1 MKEQDVKAHNTAGL
15 NIEESDIEAL
25 HISEPNTGP
34 TVHTTL
40 RGFGGFAAAQGY
52 QQVESLG
59 SLRRQTLVALRWGAI
74 LGQILSL
81 IIVSQFLQF
90 EYPVVAC
97 GLTVLAS
104 IIVNIGV
111 TLKMPLDRRVSDFE
125 AYMQLGFDIWQLA
138 GLLWLTGG
146 IVNPFSILFL
156 APVVTA
162 ATTLSR
168 WVVLALGGMALTLSF
183 GLVFYH
189 HPLPWSPAGSF
200 DLPLVLKLG
209 MWMAILV
216 GASFTSLYAWRAT
229 HESRR
234 MAFAL
239 AAAEAMLAHEQK
251 LSALGGLA
259 AAAAHELGTP
269 LATIQVVAKEMTRD
283 VEAGTP
289 LGEDAALI
297 LSQAQ
302 RCRDILEQLSWR
314 GDEGDLIHDVLS
326 IEDLLE
332 EAAEPFI
339 GRNKD
344 ILISCAGDDLEPVL
358 KRRPE
363 LLYALKNYIDNA
375 VDFAE
380 SRVELSAHWD
390 ENTVTLLVDDDGQG
404 FDPALKGRLGQPYAS
419 TRRRAKT
426 AGGLG
431 LGVFI
436 SGRLIKQTGGTV
448 EYLTSPLG
456 GARIMAVLPRDRLS
470 ATSQH

>member
-1 MKEQDVKAHNTAGL
+1 MKAHNAAGA
-15 NIEESDIEAL
+15 NMNG
-25 HISEPNTGP
+25 PNLDK
-34 TVHTTL
+34 VVDTTL
-40 RGFGGFAAAQGY
+40 RGFGGFAAAQGHD
-52 QQVESLG
+52 QVESLG
-59 SLRRQTLVALRWGAI
+59 SLRRHTLVALRWGAV
-74 LGQILSL
+74 LGQILAL
-81 IIVSQFLQF
+81 IIVSQILGFD
-90 EYPVVAC
+90 YPLIAC

-104 IIVNIGV
+104 AIVNIVV

-125 AYMQLGFDIWQLA
+125 AYMQLGFDLWQLA

-189 HPLPWSPAGSF
+189 HPLPWAPAGSF
-200 DLPLVLKLG
+200 DLPLVLKVG
-209 MWMAILV
+209 IWMAICV
-216 GASFTSLYAWRAT
+216 GASFTSFYAWRST
-229 HESRR
+229 HESRK

-269 LATIQVVAKEMTRD
+269 LATIQVVAKEMSRE
-283 VEAGTP
+283 VEADTP

-302 RCRDILEQLSWR
+302 RCRDILEQLSRR
-314 GDEGDLIHDVLS
+314 GDEGDIIHDVLS

-339 GRNKD
+339 GRDKD
-344 ILISCAGDDLEPVL
+344 IVIICKGDDVEPVL

-363 LLYALKNYIDNA
+363 LLYALKNYIDNG

-390 ENTVTLLVDDDGQG
+390 SKTVTIFIDDDGKG
-404 FDPALKGRLGQPYAS
+404 FDPALKSRLGQPYAS

-436 SGRLIKQTGGTV
+436 SERLIRQTGGKV
-448 EYLTSPLG
+448 SYLTSPLG
-456 GARIMAVLPRDRLS
+456 GARIMATLPRDRLS
-470 ATSQH
+470 ATSEY

>member
-1 MKEQDVKAHNTAGL
+1 
-15 NIEESDIEAL
+15 
-25 HISEPNTGP
+25 
-34 TVHTTL
+34 
-40 RGFGGFAAAQGY
+40 
-52 QQVESLG
+52 
-59 SLRRQTLVALRWGAI
+59 
-74 LGQILSL
+74 
-81 IIVSQFLQF
+81 
-90 EYPVVAC
+90 
-97 GLTVLAS
+97 
-104 IIVNIGV
+104 
-111 TLKMPLDRRVSDFE
+111 VSDFE
-125 AYMQLGFDIWQLA
+125 AYMQLGFDLWQLA

-146 IVNPFSILFL
+146 ITNPFSILFL

-168 WVVLALGGMALTLSF
+168 WVVLALGVMALTLSF

-189 HPLPWSPAGSF
+189 LPLPWSPAGSF

-209 MWMAILV
+209 IWMAILV
-216 GASFTSLYAWRAT
+216 GASFTSFYAWRAT

-239 AAAEAMLAHEQK
+239 ATTEAMLAHEQK

-269 LATIQVVAKEMTRD
+269 LATIQVVAKEMSRE
-283 VEAGTP
+283 VEADTP

-302 RCRDILEQLSWR
+302 RCRDILEQLSRR
-314 GDEGDLIHDVLS
+314 GDEGDIIHDALS

-339 GRNKD
+339 DRDKD
-344 ILISCAGDDLEPVL
+344 IVIQCDGDGPDPVL

-375 VDFAE
+375 VDFAAT
-380 SRVELSAHWD
+380 RVELSAHWTA
-390 ENTVTLLVDDDGQG
+390 ETITILVDDDGIG
-404 FDPALKGRLGQPYAS
+404 FDPALKDRLGQPYAS
-419 TRRRAKT
+419 TRHRAQT

-436 SGRLIKQTGGTV
+436 SGRLMKCLGGKIS
-448 EYLTSPLG
+448 YQTSPLG
-456 GARIMAVLPRDRLS
+456 GARILTELPRDRLS
-470 ATSQH
+470 A

>member
-1 MKEQDVKAHNTAGL
+1 MKAHNAAGL
-15 NIEESDIEAL
+15 NIGGSNMRSIVD
-25 HISEPNTGP
+25 
-34 TVHTTL
+34 TTL
-40 RGFGGFAAAQGY
+40 RGYGGYAAVHGY
-52 QQVESLG
+52 ERVESLG
-59 SLRRQTLVALRWGAI
+59 SLRRQTLVTLRWGAI
-74 LGQILSL
+74 LGQTLAL
-81 IIVSQFLQF
+81 IIVSQFLGF
-90 EYPVVAC
+90 EYPLIAC
-97 GLTVLAS
+97 GLTILAS
-104 IIVNIGV
+104 VIVNIGV
-111 TLKMPLDRRVSDFE
+111 TFRLPLDRRVSDFE
-125 AYMQLGFDIWQLA
+125 AYMQLGFDLWQLA

-168 WVVLALGGMALTLSF
+168 WVVFALGGMALTLSF
-183 GLVFYH
+183 GLVFFH

-200 DLPLVLKLG
+200 DLPLILKLG
-209 MWMAILV
+209 IWMAVLV
-216 GASFTSLYAWRAT
+216 GASFTSLYAWRST
-229 HESRR
+229 NESRR

-239 AAAEAMLAHEQK
+239 ASAEALLAHEQK

-269 LATIQVVAKEMTRD
+269 LATIQVVAKEMSREVAAD
-283 VEAGTP
+283 TP

-302 RCRDILEQLSWR
+302 RCRDILEQLSRR
-314 GDEGDLIHDVLS
+314 GDEGDIIHDALS

-339 GRNKD
+339 DRSKD
-344 ILISCAGDDLEPVL
+344 ITIKCDGDDAEPVL

-363 LLYALKNYIDNA
+363 LLYALKNYIDNG
-375 VDFAE
+375 VDFAKT
-380 SRVELSAHWD
+380 RVELSAHWD
-390 ENTVTLLVDDDGQG
+390 ADAVTILIDDDGPG
-404 FDPALKGRLGQPYAS
+404 FDPALRGRLGQPYAS
-419 TRRRAKT
+419 TRHRAKT

-436 SGRLIKQTGGTV
+436 SERLIRQTGGKV
-448 EYLTSPLG
+448 SYLQSPLG

-470 ATSQH
+470 AAS

>member
-1 MKEQDVKAHNTAGL
+1 VKAHNAAESNRGGL
-15 NIEESDIEAL
+15 NIG
-25 HISEPNTGP
+25 GP
-34 TVHTTL
+34 SMRSIVDTTL
-40 RGFGGFAAAQGY
+40 RGYGGFAAAQGY
-52 QQVESLG
+52 ERVESLG
-59 SLRRQTLVALRWGAI
+59 SLRRQTLVALRWGAVV
-74 LGQILSL
+74 GQTLAL
-81 IIVSQFLQF
+81 IIVSQILGF
-90 EYPVVAC
+90 EYPLLAC
-97 GLTVLAS
+97 GLTILAS
-104 IIVNIGV
+104 VIVNIVV
-111 TLKMPLDRRVSDFE
+111 TIRLPLDRRVSDFE
-125 AYMQLGFDIWQLA
+125 AYMQLGFDLWQLA

-168 WVVLALGGMALTLSF
+168 WVVLALGGMALTLSL
-183 GLVFYH
+183 GLVFFH

-209 MWMAILV
+209 IWIAVLV
-216 GASFTSLYAWRAT
+216 GASFTSFYAWRTT

-239 AAAEAMLAHEQK
+239 AAAEALLAHEQK

-269 LATIQVVAKEMTRD
+269 LATIQVVAKEMTREVASD
-283 VEAGTP
+283 TP
-289 LGEDAALI
+289 LAEDAALI

-302 RCRDILEQLSWR
+302 RCRDILEQLSRR
-314 GDEGDLIHDVLS
+314 GDEGDIIHDALS

-339 GRNKD
+339 DRDKD
-344 ILISCAGDDLEPVL
+344 ILIKCTGDDVEPVL

-363 LLYALKNYIDNA
+363 LLYALKNYIDNG
-375 VDFAE
+375 VDFAKT
-380 SRVELSAHWD
+380 RVELSAHWD
-390 ENTVTLLVDDDGQG
+390 TDAVTIFIDDDGTG
-404 FDPALKGRLGQPYAS
+404 FDPALKSRLGEPYVS
-419 TRRRAKT
+419 TRHRGKT

-431 LGVFI
+431 LGIFI
-436 SGRLIKQTGGTV
+436 SDRLIKQSGGTV
-448 EYLTSPLG
+448 RYLASPLG

-470 ATSQH
+470 ATN

>member
-1 MKEQDVKAHNTAGL
+1 MKAHNAAAQ
-15 NIEESDIEAL
+15 NISQIVDSRL
-25 HISEPNTGP
+25 Q
-34 TVHTTL
+34 
-40 RGFGGFAAAQGY
+40 GFGGGAAAQGRD
-52 QQVESLG
+52 QVESLG
-59 SLRRQTLVALRWGAI
+59 SLRRHTLVALRWGAVT
-74 LGQILSL
+74 GQILAL
-81 IIVSQFLQF
+81 IIVSQILGFA
-90 EYPVVAC
+90 YPLLAC
-97 GLTVLAS
+97 GLAVLAS
-104 IIVNIGV
+104 VIVNIVV
-111 TLKMPLDRRVSDFE
+111 TFKLPLDRRVSDFE

-146 IVNPFSILFL
+146 ITNPFSILFL

-189 HPLPWSPAGSF
+189 LPLPWAPAGSF

-209 MWMAILV
+209 IWMAILV

-239 AAAEAMLAHEQK
+239 AATESMLAHEQK

-269 LATIQVVAKEMTRD
+269 LATIQVVAKEMSRE
-283 VEAGTP
+283 VEADTP

-302 RCRDILEQLSWR
+302 RCRDILEQLSLR
-314 GDEGDLIHDVLS
+314 GDQGDIIHDALS

-339 GRNKD
+339 NRDKD
-344 ILISCAGDDLEPVL
+344 IVIKCEGQGQDPVL

-375 VDFAE
+375 VDFATT
-380 SRVELSAHWD
+380 RVELFASWD
-390 ENTVTLLVDDDGQG
+390 DETITIIVDDDGKG
-404 FDPALKGRLGQPYAS
+404 FDPALKDRLGEPYVS
-419 TRRRAKT
+419 TRHRAQT

-436 SGRLIKQTGGTV
+436 SARLMKRMGGKTQ
-448 EYLTSPLG
+448 YLSSPMG
-456 GARIMAVLPRDRLS
+456 GARIHTNLPRDRLTAS
-470 ATSQH
+470 TPLQ

>member
-1 MKEQDVKAHNTAGL
+1 MKAHNAATTNMIGP
-15 NIEESDIEAL
+15 ISGEVSD
-25 HISEPNTGP
+25 TR
-34 TVHTTL
+34 L
-40 RGFGGFAAAQGY
+40 RGFGGFGNSQGHDH
-52 QQVESLG
+52 VESLG
-59 SLRRQTLVALRWGAI
+59 SLRRQTLVALRWGAVI
-74 LGQILSL
+74 GQILAL
-81 IIVSQFLQF
+81 IIVSQILGFD
-90 EYPVVAC
+90 YPLLAC

-104 IIVNIGV
+104 VIVNIV
-111 TLKMPLDRRVSDFE
+111 VSLKLPLDRRVSDFE
-125 AYMQLGFDIWQLA
+125 AYMQLGFDLWQLA

-183 GLVFYH
+183 GLVFVH

-200 DLPLVLKLG
+200 DLPLVLKIG
-209 MWMAILV
+209 IWMAICV
-216 GASFTSLYAWRAT
+216 GASFTSFYAWRST
-229 HESRR
+229 HESRK

-269 LATIQVVAKEMTRD
+269 LATIQVVAKEMSREVD
-283 VEAGTP
+283 ANTP

-302 RCRDILEQLSWR
+302 RCRDILEQLSRR
-314 GDEGDLIHDVLS
+314 GDEGDIIHDALS

-339 GRNKD
+339 DRDKD
-344 ILISCAGDDLEPVL
+344 IVITCRGEGADPVL

-363 LLYALKNYIDNA
+363 LLYALKNYIDNG

-390 ENTVTLLVDDDGQG
+390 SETITLFIDDDGQG
-404 FDPALKGRLGQPYAS
+404 FDPALLNRLGQPYAS

-436 SGRLIKQTGGTV
+436 SERLIRQTGGKV
-448 EYLTSPLG
+448 SYMSSPLG
-456 GARIMAVLPRDRLS
+456 GARIAAQLPRDRLS
-470 ATSQH
+470 APSSR